1 MELTVD
7 PTRPTPTQMYSCMN
21 SAANFCMAEGN
32 VALNIN
38 VCRSP
43 ARGMLEPWRSVRE
56 REKKWKKSKK
66 EKKNVNNVKKKKK
79 KKCSSKMLNQYISFS
94 FFFVFVHSQNSRCT
108 IFLTCGSK
116 PISNILSASSNIK
129 NWTLALHKS
138 ENTESSSRL

>member
-43 ARGMLEPWRSVRE
+43 ARGMLEPVKKRE
-56 REKKWKKSKK
+56 RKNEKNRKKKKNVNDVKK
-66 EKKNVNNVKKKKK
+66 EKKQ
-79 KKCSSKMLNQYISFS
+79 KM
-94 FFFVFVHSQNSRCT
+94 
-108 IFLTCGSK
+108 
-116 PISNILSASSNIK
+116 
-129 NWTLALHKS
+129 
-138 ENTESSSRL
+138 

>member
-43 ARGMLEPWRSVRE
+43 ARGMLEPVKKRERE
-56 REKKWKKSKK
+56 REKMKKIKK
-66 EKKNVNNVKKKKK
+66 REKK
-79 KKCSSKMLNQYISFS
+79 C
-94 FFFVFVHSQNSRCT
+94 
-108 IFLTCGSK
+108 
-116 PISNILSASSNIK
+116 
-129 NWTLALHKS
+129 
-138 ENTESSSRL
+138 

>member
-43 ARGMLEPWRSVRE
+43 ARGMLEPVKKRE
-56 REKKWKKSKK
+56 RK
-66 EKKNVNNVKKKKK
+66 EKNVNNVKKQKKQK
-79 KKCSSKMLNQYISFS
+79 NKKCSSN
-94 FFFVFVHSQNSRCT
+94 
-108 IFLTCGSK
+108 
-116 PISNILSASSNIK
+116 A
-129 NWTLALHKS
+129 
-138 ENTESSSRL
+138 

>member
-43 ARGMLEPWRSVRE
+43 ARGMLEPVKKCKRE
-56 REKKWKKSKK
+56 REKMKKIKK
-66 EKKNVNNVKKKKK
+66 REKK
-79 KKCSSKMLNQYISFS
+79 C
-94 FFFVFVHSQNSRCT
+94 
-108 IFLTCGSK
+108 
-116 PISNILSASSNIK
+116 
-129 NWTLALHKS
+129 
-138 ENTESSSRL
+138 